1 MSQLNILENEF
12 IELND
17 SYNYVSNVS
26 SPKNILYETM
36 NDAPIADVANVIVT
50 RIKKPKDAL
59 PEINYTN
66 YSNNNITLKNYKIPE
81 LKEAAKIN
89 NLHISGTKQILIGRL
104 TLHFEYVKNT
114 ITIQRLFRGFI
125 VRLSIRLRGPALT
138 NRAMCVNDTDF
149 VTLEPLNEIE
159 HDNFYS
165 YTDKTNF
172 TYGFNLTSLIQMIMK
187 QNQRSNPYNRENFER
202 SIVLNII
209 TLRKLTNIIYKEH
222 NATNIG
228 VANESTAANNR
239 IRTNVRRTTRRTI
252 SSSSQ
257 ISGAPSVSVESHQRY
272 IHILTTRNMPTAQ
285 RIQQLF
291 MEIDNLG
298 NYTHINWFSNLD
310 LRQYIRLYRAFYDV
324 WNYRSQLSRQ
334 LRNDICPFFG
344 PFDNV
349 FDNNTY
355 HSDLNIDQIR
365 NGCLTVFENMV
376 YSGIDEDHRKLGT
389 FHALSALT
397 MVSIDA
403 RNAMPWLY
411 ESVVY

>member
-50 RIKKPKDAL
+50 RIKKQKDAL

-81 LKEAAKIN
+81 LKAAAKHN
-89 NLHISGTKQILIGRL
+89 NLHISGTKHILISRL
-104 TLHFEYVKNT
+104 MLHFEYVKNT
-114 ITIQRLFRGFI
+114 IVIQRLFRGFI
-125 VRLSIRLRGPALT
+125 VRLSIKLRGPALI

-209 TLRKLTNIIYKEH
+209 TLRKLTNIIYKEQ
-222 NATNIG
+222 NDTNIG
-228 VANESTAANNR
+228 GANESTTANNR

-257 ISGAPSVSVESHQRY
+257 ISGAPSISVESQQRY
-272 IHILTTRNMPTAQ
+272 IHILTTRNMPTEQ
-285 RIQQLF
+285 RMLQLF

-298 NYTHINWFSNLD
+298 NYTHVNWFSNLD

-344 PFDNV
+344 PFDNI